1 MESKEV
7 LRKKYISIRNNIQNK
22 EEKAKIITRKVIAT
36 EINKEAK
43 IVALYKSLA
52 SEVSTEELIKRA
64 LSDGKIVALPKV
76 VGDDLKFYK
85 ISLDDNFTKS
95 NFGVEEPEE
104 KEENFINKN
113 QIDLV
118 IAPGV
123 CFDKNKNRMGFG
135 KGFYD
140 RFLSYSDLKTIGIC
154 FEEQV
159 LNELPVDSNDI
170 KMCKIITDG
179 KCYE

>member
-22 EEKAKIITRKVIAT
+22 EEKAKIITRKVIAD
-36 EINKEAK
+36 EMYKEAK

-52 SEVSTEELIKRA
+52 SEVSTEELIRQA
-64 LSDGKIVALPKV
+64 LLDGKIVALPRIYF
-76 VGDDLKFYK
+76 DDLRFYK
-85 ISLDDNFTKS
+85 ISLDDSFNKS

-104 KEENFINKN
+104 KEENFINKD

-118 IAPGV
+118 IVPGV

-140 RFLSYSDLKTIGIC
+140 PDQLYPHRRLRLFYVQGLSVQKH
-154 FEEQV
+154 
-159 LNELPVDSNDI
+159 NHP
-170 KMCKIITDG
+170 
-179 KCYE
+179 